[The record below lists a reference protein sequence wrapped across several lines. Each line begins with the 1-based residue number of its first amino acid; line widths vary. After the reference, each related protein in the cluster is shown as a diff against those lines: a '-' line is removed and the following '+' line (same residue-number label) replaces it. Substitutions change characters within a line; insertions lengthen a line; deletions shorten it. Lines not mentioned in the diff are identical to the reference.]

1 MTEEQEEMQPI
12 ENRILYIN
20 LIAINLLQFL
30 ILHQVYIYRNT
41 NFIHLNRN
49 DLHIIQAMNFNMN

>member
-20 LIAINLLQFL
+20 LIAINLLQFV

-41 NFIHLNRN
+41 FE
-49 DLHIIQAMNFNMN
+49 

>member
-20 LIAINLLQFL
+20 LIAINLLQFV
-30 ILHQVYIYRNT
+30 IL
-41 NFIHLNRN
+41 
-49 DLHIIQAMNFNMN
+49 

>member
-20 LIAINLLQFL
+20 LIAINLLEFV
-30 ILHQVYIYRNT
+30 ILHQVCIYRNT

-49 DLHIIQAMNFNMN
+49 